1 MIETVQISKT
11 KVIREQ
17 IAKLVEQFAA
27 LEFAPKEFI
36 AAAAFEPSPGVPTNT
51 AVTSPDRLAI
61 VNNSPAVFVI
71 TPSM

>member
-1 MIETVQISKT
+1 MVLSS
-11 KVIREQ
+11 
-17 IAKLVEQFAA
+17 IAIIL
-27 LEFAPKEFI
+27 FAPQEFI
-36 AAAAFEPSPGVPTNT
+36 AATAFAPTPGFPTNT